1 MKNKGKI
8 YFILWTS
15 WAWKWTLRKKL
26 ENANIKDL
34 EFVKSYVTRPMREW
48 EINWDIYN
56 FISKDNFKKMIK
68 DNEFLEYELV
78 HKKAYY
84 GTRLKDVVENGIY
97 AGKKVMKEIDMEW
110 LKNIYKNNPQ
120 LKNNITTIFLNLNQ
134 EKFAERIKARW
145 DIMSNEEFNNR
156 KESLKKEVKEAKVY
170 CDYIIDTS
178 NKNPDEVLNEV
189 LNILAK

>member
-26 ENANIKDL
+26 EKANIKDL
-34 EFVKSYVTRPMREW
+34 EFIKSYVTRPMREW
-48 EINWDIYN
+48 EINWDIYH
-56 FISKDNFKKMIK
+56 FITKEDFEKMIK
-68 DNEFLEYELV
+68 NNEFLEYELV

-84 GTRLKDVVENGIY
+84 GTRLKDAVQNGIDG
-97 AGKKVMKEIDMEW
+97 GKKVMKEIDMEW

-120 LKNNITTIFLNLNQ
+120 LKDYITTIFLNLNQ

-145 DIMSNEEFNNR
+145 DIMSDEEFKNR
-156 KESLKKEVKEAKVY
+156 EESLKKEVKEAKIY

-178 NKNPDEVLNEV
+178 NKNPDEVFSEV
-189 LNILAK
+189 LNILEK

>member
-26 ENANIKDL
+26 EKADIKDL
-34 EFVKSYVTRPMREW
+34 EFIKSYVTRTMREW
-48 EINWDIYN
+48 EIDWDIYN
-56 FISKDNFKKMIK
+56 FISKDNFENMIK
-68 DNEFLEYELV
+68 NNEFLEYELV

-84 GTRLKDVVENGIY
+84 GTRLKDAVQNGID

-120 LKNNITTIFLNLNQ
+120 LKDYITTIFLNLNQ
-134 EKFAERIKARW
+134 EKFAERIEARW
-145 DIMSNEEFNNR
+145 DIMSDEEFKNR
-156 KESLKKEVKEAKVY
+156 QESLKKEVKEAKIY

-178 NKNPDEVLNEV
+178 DKNPNEVFSEV
-189 LNILAK
+189 LNILKK